1 MDLSSVLSIE
11 NVFTLFVF
19 AVIIVV
25 ALAFADNDRKRR

>member
-11 NVFTLFVF
+11 NVLTLFVF

-25 ALAFADNDRKRR
+25 ALAFADDDRKRR